1 MYPNKVN
8 KTISLTNILI
18 FTSITRALEGL
29 LRVQRLCVLELQM
42 NIKYALLRKPLLTML
57 TLMRQYIIVTCQMIM
72 HCRLVLCRKLAVVA
86 DEMSIRILNVLECH
100 SKSL

>member
-29 LRVQRLCVLELQM
+29 LRFQRLCVLELQM
-42 NIKYALLRKPLLTML
+42 NIKHALLRKPLLTML
-57 TLMRQYIIVTCQMIM
+57 TLMRQYIIVTRQMIM
-72 HCRLVLCRKLAVVA
+72 HCRLVLRRELAVVA
-86 DEMSIRILNVLECH
+86 DEMSLRVLNVLEGH
-100 SKSL
+100 SKSQ